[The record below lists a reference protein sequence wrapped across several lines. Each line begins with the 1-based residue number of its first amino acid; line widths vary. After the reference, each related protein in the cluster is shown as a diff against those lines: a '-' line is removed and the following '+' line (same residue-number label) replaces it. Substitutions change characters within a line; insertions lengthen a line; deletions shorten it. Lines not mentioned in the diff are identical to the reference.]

1 MRKRVLPGNCPQ
13 KCFKPIIIPK
23 IAGQKRLLTK
33 GEMLVDNLEKVMQV
47 FEKANQPLNSK
58 AVQEAT
64 GLDKKEVDKL
74 IKKLKDAGKLESP
87 KRCFYQ
93 PKA

>member
-1 MRKRVLPGNCPQ
+1 M
-13 KCFKPIIIPK
+13 
-23 IAGQKRLLTK
+23 
-33 GEMLVDNLEKVMQV
+33 DNLEKVWQA
-47 FEKANQPLNSK
+47 FEKAGEPLNSK
-58 AVQEAT
+58 AVVDAT

-74 IKKLKDAGKLESP
+74 IKKLKDTGKLESP

>member
-1 MRKRVLPGNCPQ
+1 M
-13 KCFKPIIIPK
+13 
-23 IAGQKRLLTK
+23 
-33 GEMLVDNLEKVMQV
+33 DNLEKVMKA
-47 FEKANQPLNSK
+47 FEDAGEPLNSK

>member
-1 MRKRVLPGNCPQ
+1 M
-13 KCFKPIIIPK
+13 
-23 IAGQKRLLTK
+23 
-33 GEMLVDNLEKVMQV
+33 DNLEKVMQV

>member
-1 MRKRVLPGNCPQ
+1 
-13 KCFKPIIIPK
+13 
-23 IAGQKRLLTK
+23 
-33 GEMLVDNLEKVMQV
+33 MQV